1 MTDLNSKVIIRRC
14 PDCSSTVRFDL
25 NTLDGLMNHIMENYD
40 IVEFIEMLSEH
51 AELNSQGSSS
61 SDEEEE
67 ELKVQIDSDGFYSL
81 AME

>member
-51 AELNSQGSSS
+51 AELNSQGSSEE
-61 SDEEEE
+61 EEEE

-81 AME
+81 E

>member
-51 AELNSQGSSS
+51 AELNSESTE
-61 SDEEEE
+61 EEEE

-81 AME
+81 E

>member
-51 AELNSQGSSS
+51 AE
-61 SDEEEE
+61 

-81 AME
+81 E

>member
-51 AELNSQGSSS
+51 AELNSESTEE
-61 SDEEEE
+61 EEEE

-81 AME
+81 E

>member
-40 IVEFIEMLSEH
+40 VVEFIEMLSEH
-51 AELNSQGSSS
+51 AELNSESTEE
-61 SDEEEE
+61 EEEE

-81 AME
+81 E

>member
-51 AELNSQGSSS
+51 AELNSQST
-61 SDEEEE
+61 EEESEE

-81 AME
+81 E